1 MKKIF
6 ILLASIFVIATL
18 TAKDIR
24 TVTLT
29 TQPQMHCANCETKIK
44 NQLRFEKGVKRIDTN
59 VEKQTIVIQ
68 YDAERISSALLIKSL
83 PDLTEALFFSDYLVA
98 VFFIGEIPRGR
109 DLGREILS
117 AFINCPLRTCGIG
130 NATQRAFLPP
140 SFRFQW
146 RA

>member
-68 YDAERISSALLIKSL
+68 YDAERISSDLLIKSL
-83 PDLTEALFFSDYLVA
+83 AK
-98 VFFIGEIPRGR
+98 IGYKASPVTNVGNGEKRG
-109 DLGREILS
+109 
-117 AFINCPLRTCGIG
+117 AK
-130 NATQRAFLPP
+130 
-140 SFRFQW
+140 
-146 RA
+146 